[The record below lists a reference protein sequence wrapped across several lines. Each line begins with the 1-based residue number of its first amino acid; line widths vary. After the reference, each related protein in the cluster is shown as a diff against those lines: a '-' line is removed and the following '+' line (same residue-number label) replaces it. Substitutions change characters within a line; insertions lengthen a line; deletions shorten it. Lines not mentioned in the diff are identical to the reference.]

1 MLAWQVEKMIFIYA
15 PSRTFALFHVS
26 GSWRDMRSQ
35 CQPESKHRNVED
47 I

>member
-1 MLAWQVEKMIFIYA
+1 MPRAEA
-15 PSRTFALFHVS
+15 FALFHVS